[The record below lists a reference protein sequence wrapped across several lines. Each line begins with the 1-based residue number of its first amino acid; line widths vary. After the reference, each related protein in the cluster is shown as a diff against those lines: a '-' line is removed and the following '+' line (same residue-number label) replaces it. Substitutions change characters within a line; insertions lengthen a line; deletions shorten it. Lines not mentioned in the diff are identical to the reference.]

1 MVEKTFA
8 YDADAI
14 ILDFED
20 AAQITRVEEQCRG
33 RSQGKESSMSDTL
46 IVLHTAIAILAVVL
60 LIVVVKV
67 DPVISLVIGTLYLG
81 VAAGLGF
88 EGTIG
93 TLVQGFA
100 DIMAEVGLLIGFGVL
115 MGMLFTAMG
124 ALQKLVALLLRILG
138 PRRLPYA
145 FSAALS
151 TIFPSIYVDVQLV
164 LASPLA
170 RSAAPRL
177 GRNGLGMMG
186 GALTAGILVGY
197 VFVVP
202 GLATV
207 AIAGLLEVPLG
218 TMLIY
223 GTLIG
228 PPTAVLTV
236 FIYSWL
242 LKYGLWNNAKDEA
255 HFEDMVLGSPDAVA
269 EEVSEEGPA
278 ITTPEGDPSVA
289 EDTRNGAP
297 AATEQQTAHHHAP
310 PLYVSLSPIVV
321 ALLLIAFG
329 AIAEATGLEAPVI
342 AFLGD
347 PVFALFLGLLG
358 AYLLAW
364 RTLTKE
370 HVEEAMHKG
379 FNATGQILLITGI
392 GGSLGAVI
400 GETGLDR
407 ILGGFFSAEAGTPA
421 LLTIALAWLIAAILH
436 LAIGSISVAAIT
448 AAGILAPIL
457 GSIDVPTVVLGLA
470 IGSGALF
477 ALQVNSNFFWMF
489 ESLVGLTTQGTL
501 KALTL
506 VTSMAS
512 VVSLL
517 LILLLSLVV

>member
-1 MVEKTFA
+1 LLHT
-8 YDADAI
+8 
-14 ILDFED
+14 
-20 AAQITRVEEQCRG
+20 TRRPRHAG
-33 RSQGKESSMSDTL
+33 WALKESTMSNAL
-46 IVLHTAIAILAVVL
+46 IVLHTVIAIIAIVL

-88 EGTIG
+88 EDTIG
-93 TLVQGFA
+93 TFVQGFG

-115 MGMLFTAMG
+115 MGTLLTAMG
-124 ALQKLVALLLRILG
+124 ALQKLVELLLRILG

-145 FSAALS
+145 FSAALT
-151 TIFPSIYVDVQLV
+151 TIFPAIYVDVQLV

-170 RSAAPRL
+170 RSAAPRV
-177 GRNGLGMMG
+177 GHNGLGMMG
-186 GALTAGILVGY
+186 GTLTAGILVGY

-202 GLATV
+202 GLGTV
-207 AIAGLLEVPLG
+207 AIAGLLDVPLG

-223 GTLIG
+223 GTVIG
-228 PPTAVLTV
+228 LPTAVLTT
-236 FIYSWL
+236 FIYGQI
-242 LKYGLWNNAKDEA
+242 LKRGLWNSAKDEA
-255 HFEDMVLGSPDAVA
+255 HFEDMVLGSPGAVA
-269 EEVSEEGPA
+269 EEVREEGRDVA
-278 ITTPEGDPSVA
+278 TPEGDPSLA
-289 EDTRNGAP
+289 EDARKGTP
-297 AATEQQTAHHHAP
+297 AEPHQSEQHTAHHHAP
-310 PLYVSLSPIVV
+310 PLYISLLPIVV

-329 AIAEATGLEAPVI
+329 AIAEAAGLKSPLI

-364 RTLTKE
+364 RTLTNE
-370 HVEEAMHKG
+370 HVEDAMHKG

-400 GETGLDR
+400 GETGLDK
-407 ILGGFFSAEAGTPA
+407 ILGGFFSAEAGTPD
-421 LLTIALAWLIAAILH
+421 LLTISFAWLIAAILH

-457 GSIDVPTVVLGLA
+457 TSIEVPTVVLGLA

-489 ESLVGLTTQGTL
+489 ETLLGLTTQGTF

-506 VTSMAS
+506 VTAMAS
-512 VVSLL
+512 VVSLI
-517 LILLLSLVV
+517 LILALSLVV

>member
-1 MVEKTFA
+1 
-8 YDADAI
+8 
-14 ILDFED
+14 
-20 AAQITRVEEQCRG
+20 
-33 RSQGKESSMSDTL
+33 MSDTL
-46 IVLHTAIAILAVVL
+46 IVLHTAIAIIAIVL
-60 LIVVVKV
+60 LIVVAKV

-88 EGTIG
+88 EDTIG
-93 TLVQGFA
+93 TFVQGFG

-115 MGMLFTAMG
+115 MGTLLTAMG
-124 ALQKLVALLLRILG
+124 ALQKLVELLLRILG

-145 FSAALS
+145 FSAALT
-151 TIFPSIYVDVQLV
+151 TIFPAIYVDVQLV

-170 RSAAPRL
+170 RSAAPRM
-177 GRNGLGMMG
+177 GHNGLGMMG
-186 GALTAGILVGY
+186 GTLTAGILVGY

-202 GLATV
+202 GLGTV
-207 AIAGLLEVPLG
+207 AIAGLLDVPLG

-223 GTLIG
+223 GTVIG
-228 PPTAVLTV
+228 LPTAVLTT
-236 FIYSWL
+236 FIYGQI
-242 LKYGLWNNAKDEA
+242 LKRGLWNNAKDEA

-269 EEVSEEGPA
+269 EEVREEGRDVA
-278 ITTPEGDPSVA
+278 TPEGDPSVA
-289 EDTRNGAP
+289 EDASKGTP
-297 AATEQQTAHHHAP
+297 AATERQTAHHSP
-310 PLYVSLSPIVV
+310 PLYVSLLPIVV

-329 AIAEATGLEAPVI
+329 AVAEAAGVKSPVI

-364 RTLTKE
+364 RTLTNE

-400 GETGLDR
+400 GETGLDK
-407 ILGGFFSAEAGTPA
+407 ILGGFFSAEAGTPD
-421 LLTIALAWLIAAILH
+421 LLTISLAWLIAAILH

-457 GSIDVPTVVLGLA
+457 ASIEVPTVVLGLA

-489 ESLVGLTTQGTL
+489 ETLLGLTTQGTF

-506 VTSMAS
+506 VTAMAS
-512 VVSLL
+512 VVSLI
-517 LILLLSLVV
+517 LILALSLVV

>member
-1 MVEKTFA
+1 
-8 YDADAI
+8 
-14 ILDFED
+14 
-20 AAQITRVEEQCRG
+20 
-33 RSQGKESSMSDTL
+33 MSDTL
-46 IVLHTAIAILAVVL
+46 IVLHTAIAILAIVL
-60 LIVVVKV
+60 LIVVAKV

-88 EGTIG
+88 ADTIG
-93 TLVQGFA
+93 TLVRGFG

-115 MGMLFTAMG
+115 MGTLLTAMG
-124 ALQKLVALLLRILG
+124 ALQKLVELLLRILG

-151 TIFPSIYVDVQLV
+151 TIFPAIYVDVQLV

-170 RSAAPRL
+170 RSAAPRI
-177 GRNGLGMMG
+177 GRNGLALMG
-186 GALTAGILVGY
+186 GTLTAGILVGY

-202 GLATV
+202 GLGTV
-207 AIAGLLEVPLG
+207 AIAGLLDVPLG

-228 PPTAVLTV
+228 PPTAVLTL
-236 FIYSWL
+236 FIYSQV

-255 HFEDMVLGSPDAVA
+255 HFEDMVLGSPGAVA
-269 EEVSEEGPA
+269 EEVREEGPA

-289 EDTRNGAP
+289 EDARKGTP
-297 AATEQQTAHHHAP
+297 AATERQTAHHSP
-310 PLYVSLSPIVV
+310 PLYVSLLPIVV

-329 AIAEATGLEAPVI
+329 AIAEAAGLEAPVI

-364 RTLTKE
+364 RTLSNE
-370 HVEEAMHKG
+370 HVEDAMHKG

-400 GETGLDR
+400 GETGLDK
-407 ILGGFFSAEAGTPA
+407 ILGGFFSAEAGTPD
-421 LLTIALAWLIAAILH
+421 LVTIMLAWLIAAILH

-457 GSIDVPTVVLGLA
+457 GSIDVPTVVIGLA

-489 ESLVGLTTQGTL
+489 ETLVGLTTQGTL

-506 VTSMAS
+506 VTAMAS

-517 LILLLSLVV
+517 LILALSLVV

>member
-1 MVEKTFA
+1 
-8 YDADAI
+8 
-14 ILDFED
+14 
-20 AAQITRVEEQCRG
+20 
-33 RSQGKESSMSDTL
+33 MSDTL
-46 IVLHTAIAILAVVL
+46 IVLHTAIAILAIVL
-60 LIVVVKV
+60 LIVVAKV

-88 EGTIG
+88 ADTIG
-93 TLVQGFA
+93 TFVQGFG

-115 MGMLFTAMG
+115 MGTLLTAMG
-124 ALQKLVALLLRILG
+124 ALQKLVELLVRILG

-177 GRNGLGMMG
+177 ARNGLAMMS

-207 AIAGLLEVPLG
+207 AIAGLLDVPLG

-228 PPTAVLTV
+228 PPTAVLTT
-236 FIYSWL
+236 FIYGRL
-242 LKYGLWNNAKDEA
+242 LKYGLWNEAKDEA
-255 HFEDMVLGSPDAVA
+255 HFEDMVLGSPDAIA
-269 EEVSEEGPA
+269 EEAREEGPA

-289 EDTRNGAP
+289 EDARKGTP
-297 AATEQQTAHHHAP
+297 AESEERQTAHHSP
-310 PLYVSLSPIVV
+310 PLYVSLLPILV
-321 ALLLIAFG
+321 ALLLIALG
-329 AIAEATGLEAPVI
+329 AIAEAAGLKSPVI

-370 HVEEAMHKG
+370 HVEDAMHKG

-400 GETGLDR
+400 GETGLDK
-407 ILGGFFSAEAGTPA
+407 ILGGFFSAEAGTPE
-421 LLTIALAWLIAAILH
+421 LVTIVLAWVIAAILH
-436 LAIGSISVAAIT
+436 LAIGSISVASIT

-457 GSIDVPTVVLGLA
+457 GSIEVPTVVLGLA

-489 ESLVGLTTQGTL
+489 ETLLGLTTQGTL

-506 VTSMAS
+506 VTAMAS
-512 VVSLL
+512 VVSLF
-517 LILLLSLVV
+517 LILALSLVV

>member
-1 MVEKTFA
+1 
-8 YDADAI
+8 
-14 ILDFED
+14 
-20 AAQITRVEEQCRG
+20 
-33 RSQGKESSMSDTL
+33 MSDTL
-46 IVLHTAIAILAVVL
+46 IVLHTAIAILVIVL
-60 LIVVVKV
+60 LIVVAKV

-88 EGTIG
+88 GNTIE

-100 DIMAEVGLLIGFGVL
+100 DIMGEVGLLIGFGVL
-115 MGMLFTAMG
+115 MGTLLTAMG
-124 ALQKLVALLLRILG
+124 ALQKLVELLLRILG

-177 GRNGLGMMG
+177 GRNGIAMMSG
-186 GALTAGILVGY
+186 TLTAGILVGY

-207 AIAGLLEVPLG
+207 AIAGLLDVPLG

-228 PPTAVLTV
+228 PPTAVLTT
-236 FIYSWL
+236 FIYGRL

-255 HFEDMVLGSPDAVA
+255 HFEDMVLGSPDAIA
-269 EEVSEEGPA
+269 EEVREEGPA

-289 EDTRNGAP
+289 EDARKGTP
-297 AATEQQTAHHHAP
+297 ADETERQTAHHHTP

-329 AIAEATGLEAPVI
+329 AVAEAFGLEAPVI
-342 AFLGD
+342 KFLGD

-364 RTLTKE
+364 RTLTNE

-400 GETGLDR
+400 GETGLDK
-407 ILGGFFSAEAGTPA
+407 ILGGFFSAEAGVPEMI
-421 LLTIALAWLIAAILH
+421 TILLAWLIAAILH

-489 ESLVGLTTQGTL
+489 ETLVGLTTQGTF

-517 LILLLSLVV
+517 LILALSLVV

>member
-1 MVEKTFA
+1 M
-8 YDADAI
+8 
-14 ILDFED
+14 
-20 AAQITRVEEQCRG
+20 
-33 RSQGKESSMSDTL
+33 
-46 IVLHTAIAILAVVL
+46 
-60 LIVVVKV
+60 
-67 DPVISLVIGTLYLG
+67 GTLL
-81 VAAGLGF
+81 
-88 EGTIG
+88 
-93 TLVQGFA
+93 
-100 DIMAEVGLLIGFGVL
+100 
-115 MGMLFTAMG
+115 TAMG
-124 ALQKLVALLLRILG
+124 ALQKLVELLLRILG

-177 GRNGLGMMG
+177 GRNGLAMMSG
-186 GALTAGILVGY
+186 TLTAGILVGY

-207 AIAGLLEVPLG
+207 AIAGLLDVPLG

-228 PPTAVLTV
+228 PPTAVLTT
-236 FIYSWL
+236 FIYGRL

-255 HFEDMVLGSPDAVA
+255 HFEDMVLGSPDAIA
-269 EEVSEEGPA
+269 EEVREEGPA

-289 EDTRNGAP
+289 EDARKGTP
-297 AATEQQTAHHHAP
+297 ADETERQTAHHHTP

-329 AIAEATGLEAPVI
+329 AVAEAFGLEAPVI
-342 AFLGD
+342 KFLGD

-364 RTLTKE
+364 RTLTNE

-400 GETGLDR
+400 GETGLDK
-407 ILGGFFSAEAGTPA
+407 ILGGFFSAEAGVPDMI
-421 LLTIALAWLIAAILH
+421 TILLAWVIAAILH

-489 ESLVGLTTQGTL
+489 ETLVGLTTQGTF

-517 LILLLSLVV
+517 LILALSLVV

>member
-1 MVEKTFA
+1 
-8 YDADAI
+8 
-14 ILDFED
+14 
-20 AAQITRVEEQCRG
+20 
-33 RSQGKESSMSDTL
+33 MSDTL
-46 IVLHTAIAILAVVL
+46 IVLHTAIAIIAIVL

-88 EGTIG
+88 EDTIG
-93 TLVQGFA
+93 TFVQGFG

-115 MGMLFTAMG
+115 MGTLLTAMG
-124 ALQKLVALLLRILG
+124 ALQKLVELLLRILG

-145 FSAALS
+145 FSAALT
-151 TIFPSIYVDVQLV
+151 TIFPAIYVDVQLV

-170 RSAAPRL
+170 RSAAPRI
-177 GRNGLGMMG
+177 GHNGLGMMG
-186 GALTAGILVGY
+186 GTLTSGILVGY

-202 GLATV
+202 GLGTV
-207 AIAGLLEVPLG
+207 AIAGLLDVPLG

-223 GTLIG
+223 GTVIG
-228 PPTAVLTV
+228 LPTAVLTT
-236 FIYSWL
+236 FIYGQI
-242 LKYGLWNNAKDEA
+242 LKRGLWNNAKDEA

-269 EEVSEEGPA
+269 EEVREEGRDVA
-278 ITTPEGDPSVA
+278 TPEGDPSVA
-289 EDTRNGAP
+289 EDARKGTP
-297 AATEQQTAHHHAP
+297 EATERQTAHHSP
-310 PLYVSLSPIVV
+310 PLYVSLLPIVV

-329 AIAEATGLEAPVI
+329 AVAEAAGVNSPVI

-364 RTLTKE
+364 RTLTNE

-400 GETGLDR
+400 GETGLDK
-407 ILGGFFSAEAGTPA
+407 ILGGFFSAEAGTPN
-421 LLTIALAWLIAAILH
+421 LLTISLAWLIAAILH

-448 AAGILAPIL
+448 SAGILAPIL
-457 GSIDVPTVVLGLA
+457 ASIEVPTVVLGLA

-489 ESLVGLTTQGTL
+489 ETLLGLTTQGTF
-501 KALTL
+501 KALTF
-506 VTSMAS
+506 VTALAS
-512 VVSLL
+512 VVSLI
-517 LILLLSLVV
+517 LILALSLVV

>member
-1 MVEKTFA
+1 
-8 YDADAI
+8 
-14 ILDFED
+14 
-20 AAQITRVEEQCRG
+20 
-33 RSQGKESSMSDTL
+33 MSNTL
-46 IVLHTAIAILAVVL
+46 IVLHTAIAIIAIVL

-88 EGTIG
+88 GDTIG
-93 TLVQGFA
+93 TFVQGFG

-115 MGMLFTAMG
+115 MGTLLTAMG
-124 ALQKLVALLLRILG
+124 ALQKLVELLLRILG

-145 FSAALS
+145 FSAALA
-151 TIFPSIYVDVQLV
+151 TIFPAIYVDVQLV

-170 RSAAPRL
+170 RSAAPRI
-177 GRNGLGMMG
+177 GPNGLGMMG
-186 GALTAGILVGY
+186 GTLTAGILVGY

-202 GLATV
+202 GLGTV
-207 AIAGLLEVPLG
+207 AIAGLLDVPLG

-223 GTLIG
+223 GTVIG
-228 PPTAVLTV
+228 LPTAVLTT
-236 FIYSWL
+236 FIYGQIL
-242 LKYGLWNNAKDEA
+242 NRGLWNNVKDEA

-269 EEVSEEGPA
+269 EEVREEGRDVA
-278 ITTPEGDPSVA
+278 TPEGDPSVA
-289 EDTRNGAP
+289 EDARKGTPEG
-297 AATEQQTAHHHAP
+297 TEQQTAHHSP
-310 PLYVSLSPIVV
+310 PLYVSLLPIVV

-329 AIAEATGLEAPVI
+329 AIAEAAGVKSPVI

-370 HVEEAMHKG
+370 HVEDAMHKG

-400 GETGLDR
+400 GETGLDK
-407 ILGGFFSAEAGTPA
+407 ILGGFFSAEAGTPD
-421 LLTIALAWLIAAILH
+421 LLTISLAWLIAAILH

-457 GSIDVPTVVLGLA
+457 TSIEVPTVVLGLA

-489 ESLVGLTTQGTL
+489 ETLLGLTTQGTF

-506 VTSMAS
+506 VTAMAS
-512 VVSLL
+512 VVSLI
-517 LILLLSLVV
+517 LILGLSLVV

>member
-1 MVEKTFA
+1 
-8 YDADAI
+8 
-14 ILDFED
+14 
-20 AAQITRVEEQCRG
+20 
-33 RSQGKESSMSDTL
+33 MSDTL
-46 IVLHTAIAILAVVL
+46 IVLHTALAIIVIVL
-60 LIVVVKV
+60 LIVVAKV

-88 EGTIG
+88 EDTIG
-93 TLVQGFA
+93 TFVQGFG

-115 MGMLFTAMG
+115 MGTLLTAMG
-124 ALQKLVALLLRILG
+124 ALQKLVELLLRILG

-145 FSAALS
+145 FSAALA
-151 TIFPSIYVDVQLV
+151 TIFPAIYVDVQLV

-177 GRNGLGMMG
+177 GPNGLGMMG
-186 GALTAGILVGY
+186 GTLTAGILVGY

-202 GLATV
+202 GLGTV
-207 AIAGLLEVPLG
+207 AIAGLLDVPLG

-223 GTLIG
+223 GTVIG
-228 PPTAVLTV
+228 LPTAVLTTL
-236 FIYSWL
+236 IYGQI
-242 LKYGLWNNAKDEA
+242 LKRGLWNNAKDEA
-255 HFEDMVLGSPDAVA
+255 HYEDMVLGSPDAVA
-269 EEVSEEGPA
+269 EEVREEGRDVA
-278 ITTPEGDPSVA
+278 TPEGDPSVA
-289 EDTRNGAP
+289 EDARKGTP
-297 AATEQQTAHHHAP
+297 EATERQTEHHSP
-310 PLYVSLSPIVV
+310 PLFVSLLPIVV

-329 AIAEATGLEAPVI
+329 AIAEAAGVKSPVI

-370 HVEEAMHKG
+370 HVEDAMHKG

-400 GETGLDR
+400 GETGLDK
-407 ILGGFFSAEAGTPA
+407 ILGGFFSAEAGTPD

-457 GSIDVPTVVLGLA
+457 TSIEVPTVVLGLA

-489 ESLVGLTTQGTL
+489 ETLLGLTTQGTF

-506 VTSMAS
+506 VTAMAS
-512 VVSLL
+512 VVSLI
-517 LILLLSLVV
+517 LILALSLVV

>member
-1 MVEKTFA
+1 
-8 YDADAI
+8 
-14 ILDFED
+14 
-20 AAQITRVEEQCRG
+20 
-33 RSQGKESSMSDTL
+33 MSDTL
-46 IVLHTAIAILAVVL
+46 IVLHTAIAIVSIVL
-60 LIVVVKV
+60 LIIVGKV

-88 EGTIG
+88 ADTIG
-93 TLVQGFA
+93 TLVQGFG

-115 MGMLFTAMG
+115 MGSLLTAMG
-124 ALQKLVALLLRILG
+124 ALQKLVELLVRILG

-151 TIFPSIYVDVQLV
+151 SIFPAIYVDVQLV

-170 RSAAPRL
+170 RSAAPRI
-177 GRNGLGMMG
+177 GRNGLALMAGT
-186 GALTAGILVGY
+186 LTAGILVGY

-202 GLATV
+202 GLGTV
-207 AIAGLLEVPLG
+207 AIAGLLDVPLG

-228 PPTAVLTV
+228 PPTAVLTT
-236 FIYSWL
+236 FIYSRVL
-242 LKYGLWNNAKDEA
+242 RYGLWNEAKDEA
-255 HFEDMVLGSPDAVA
+255 HFEDMPEETLAAS
-269 EEVSEEGPA
+269 EEVREEGPA
-278 ITTPEGDPSVA
+278 VTTPEGDPSVS
-289 EDTRNGAP
+289 EDAKKGTP
-297 AATEQQTAHHHAP
+297 DATEERQIAQRTP
-310 PLYVSLSPIVV
+310 PLYVSLLPILV

-329 AIAEATGLEAPVI
+329 AVAEAAGLEAPVI

-358 AYLLAW
+358 AYLLGW
-364 RTLTKE
+364 RTIGNE
-370 HVEEAMHKG
+370 QSEDAMHKG

-392 GGSLGAVI
+392 GGSLGAII
-400 GETGLDR
+400 GETGLDK
-407 ILGGFFSAEAGTPA
+407 ILGGFFSAEAGTPELVT
-421 LLTIALAWLIAAILH
+421 LLLAWFIAAVLH

-457 GSIDVPTVVLGLA
+457 GNIEVPTVLLGLA

-489 ESLVGLTTQGTL
+489 ETLLGLTTQGTL
-501 KALTL
+501 KSLTL

-512 VVSLL
+512 VVSLV
-517 LILLLSLVV
+517 LILALSLVV

>member
-1 MVEKTFA
+1 
-8 YDADAI
+8 
-14 ILDFED
+14 
-20 AAQITRVEEQCRG
+20 
-33 RSQGKESSMSDTL
+33 MSDTL
-46 IVLHTAIAILAVVL
+46 IVLHTAIAILVIVL
-60 LIVVVKV
+60 LIVVAKV

-88 EGTIG
+88 GNTIE

-100 DIMAEVGLLIGFGVL
+100 DIMGEVGLLIGFGVL
-115 MGMLFTAMG
+115 MGTLLTAMG
-124 ALQKLVALLLRILG
+124 ALQKLVELLLRILG

-177 GRNGLGMMG
+177 GRNGIAMMSG
-186 GALTAGILVGY
+186 TLTAGILVGY

-207 AIAGLLEVPLG
+207 AIAGLLDVPLG

-228 PPTAVLTV
+228 PPTAVLTT
-236 FIYSWL
+236 FIYGRL

-255 HFEDMVLGSPDAVA
+255 HFEDMVLGSPDAIA
-269 EEVSEEGPA
+269 EEVREEGPA

-289 EDTRNGAP
+289 EDARKGTP
-297 AATEQQTAHHHAP
+297 ADEAERQTAHHHTP

-329 AIAEATGLEAPVI
+329 AVAEAFGLEAPVI
-342 AFLGD
+342 KFLGD

-364 RTLTKE
+364 RTLTNE

-400 GETGLDR
+400 GETGLDK
-407 ILGGFFSAEAGTPA
+407 ILGGFFSAEAGVPEMI
-421 LLTIALAWLIAAILH
+421 TILLAWVIAAILH

-489 ESLVGLTTQGTL
+489 ETLVGLTTQGTF

-517 LILLLSLVV
+517 LILALSLVV

>member
-1 MVEKTFA
+1 
-8 YDADAI
+8 
-14 ILDFED
+14 
-20 AAQITRVEEQCRG
+20 
-33 RSQGKESSMSDTL
+33 MSDTL
-46 IVLHTAIAILAVVL
+46 IVLHTALAIIVIVL
-60 LIVVVKV
+60 LIVVAKV

-88 EGTIG
+88 EDTIG
-93 TLVQGFA
+93 TFVQGFG

-115 MGMLFTAMG
+115 MGTLLTAMG
-124 ALQKLVALLLRILG
+124 ALQKLVELLLRILG

-145 FSAALS
+145 FSAALT
-151 TIFPSIYVDVQLV
+151 TIFPAIYVDVQLV

-170 RSAAPRL
+170 RSAAPRM
-177 GRNGLGMMG
+177 GHNGLGMMSG
-186 GALTAGILVGY
+186 TLTAGILVGY

-202 GLATV
+202 GLGTV
-207 AIAGLLEVPLG
+207 AIAGLLDVPLG

-223 GTLIG
+223 GTVIG
-228 PPTAVLTV
+228 LPTAVLTT
-236 FIYSWL
+236 FIYGQI
-242 LKYGLWNNAKDEA
+242 LKRGLWNNAKDEA

-269 EEVSEEGPA
+269 EEVREEGRDVA
-278 ITTPEGDPSVA
+278 TPEGDPSVA
-289 EDTRNGAP
+289 EDARKGTP
-297 AATEQQTAHHHAP
+297 AATERQTAHHSP
-310 PLYVSLSPIVV
+310 PLYVSLLPIVV

-329 AIAEATGLEAPVI
+329 AVAEAAGVKSPVI

-364 RTLTKE
+364 RTLTNE
-370 HVEEAMHKG
+370 HVEDAMHKG

-400 GETGLDR
+400 GETGLDK
-407 ILGGFFSAEAGTPA
+407 ILGGFFSAEAGTPD
-421 LLTIALAWLIAAILH
+421 LLTISLAWLIAAILH

-457 GSIDVPTVVLGLA
+457 TSIEVPTVVLGLA

-489 ESLVGLTTQGTL
+489 VTLLGLTTQGTF

-506 VTSMAS
+506 VTAMAS
-512 VVSLL
+512 VVSLI
-517 LILLLSLVV
+517 LILGLSLVV

>member
-1 MVEKTFA
+1 
-8 YDADAI
+8 
-14 ILDFED
+14 
-20 AAQITRVEEQCRG
+20 
-33 RSQGKESSMSDTL
+33 MSDTL
-46 IVLHTAIAILAVVL
+46 IVLHTAIAILAIVL
-60 LIVVVKV
+60 LIVVAKV

-88 EGTIG
+88 ADTIG
-93 TLVQGFA
+93 TFVQGFG

-115 MGMLFTAMG
+115 MGTLLTAMG
-124 ALQKLVALLLRILG
+124 ALQKLVELLLRILG

-177 GRNGLGMMG
+177 GRNGLAMMS

-207 AIAGLLEVPLG
+207 AIAGLLDVPLG

-228 PPTAVLTV
+228 PPTAVLTT
-236 FIYSWL
+236 FIYGRL
-242 LKYGLWNNAKDEA
+242 LKYGLWNEAKDEA
-255 HFEDMVLGSPDAVA
+255 HFGDMVLGSPDAVA
-269 EEVSEEGPA
+269 EEAREEGPA

-289 EDTRNGAP
+289 EDARKGTLAESEEG
-297 AATEQQTAHHHAP
+297 QTAHHSP
-310 PLYVSLSPIVV
+310 PLYVSLLPILV

-329 AIAEATGLEAPVI
+329 AIAEAAGLKSPVI

-364 RTLTKE
+364 RTLTNE
-370 HVEEAMHKG
+370 HVEDAMHKG

-400 GETGLDR
+400 GETGLDK
-407 ILGGFFSAEAGTPA
+407 ILGGFFSAEAGTPDMI
-421 LLTIALAWLIAAILH
+421 TIVFAWVIAAILH
-436 LAIGSISVAAIT
+436 LAIGSISVASIT

-489 ESLVGLTTQGTL
+489 ETLLGLTTQGTF

-506 VTSMAS
+506 VTAMAS

-517 LILLLSLVV
+517 LILALSLVV

>member
-1 MVEKTFA
+1 
-8 YDADAI
+8 
-14 ILDFED
+14 
-20 AAQITRVEEQCRG
+20 
-33 RSQGKESSMSDTL
+33 MSDTL
-46 IVLHTAIAILAVVL
+46 IVLHTAIAILAIVL
-60 LIVVVKV
+60 LIVVAKV

-88 EGTIG
+88 ADTIG
-93 TLVQGFA
+93 TLVRGFG

-115 MGMLFTAMG
+115 MGTLLTAMG
-124 ALQKLVALLLRILG
+124 ALQKLVELLLRILG

-151 TIFPSIYVDVQLV
+151 TIFPAIYVDVQLV

-170 RSAAPRL
+170 RSAAPRI
-177 GRNGLGMMG
+177 GRNGLALMG
-186 GALTAGILVGY
+186 GTLTAGILVGY

-202 GLATV
+202 GLGTV
-207 AIAGLLEVPLG
+207 AIAGLLDVPLG

-228 PPTAVLTV
+228 PPTAVLTL
-236 FIYSWL
+236 FIYSQV

-255 HFEDMVLGSPDAVA
+255 HFEDMVLGSPGAVA
-269 EEVSEEGPA
+269 EEVREEGPA

-289 EDTRNGAP
+289 EDARKGTP
-297 AATEQQTAHHHAP
+297 AATERQTAHHSP
-310 PLYVSLSPIVV
+310 PLYVSLLPIVV

-329 AIAEATGLEAPVI
+329 AVAEAAGVKSPVI

-400 GETGLDR
+400 GETGLDK
-407 ILGGFFSAEAGTPA
+407 ILGGFFSAEAGTPD
-421 LLTIALAWLIAAILH
+421 LVTIMLAWLIAAILH

-457 GSIDVPTVVLGLA
+457 GSIDVPTVVIGLA

-489 ESLVGLTTQGTL
+489 ETLVGLTTQGTL

-506 VTSMAS
+506 VTAMAS

-517 LILLLSLVV
+517 LILALSLVV

>member
-1 MVEKTFA
+1 
-8 YDADAI
+8 
-14 ILDFED
+14 
-20 AAQITRVEEQCRG
+20 
-33 RSQGKESSMSDTL
+33 MSDTL

-88 EGTIG
+88 GGTIG

-115 MGMLFTAMG
+115 MGMLLTAMG

-170 RSAAPRL
+170 RGAAPRM
-177 GRNGLGMMG
+177 GRTGLALMG

-202 GLATV
+202 GLAAV
-207 AIAGLLEVPLG
+207 AIAGLLDVPLG
-218 TMLIY
+218 TMLVY
-223 GTLIG
+223 GALIG
-228 PPTAVLTV
+228 PATAVLTV
-236 FIYSWL
+236 FLYSL
-242 LKYGLWNNAKDEA
+242 LLRYGLWNNAKDEA

-269 EEVSEEGPA
+269 EEVREEGPPIA
-278 ITTPEGDPSVA
+278 TPEGDPSVA
-289 EDTRNGAP
+289 EDARRGTPTAVAEEVREEGP
-297 AATEQQTAHHHAP
+297 AATERQTAHHHTP
-310 PLYVSLSPIVV
+310 PLYVSLLPIVV

-329 AIAEATGLEAPVI
+329 AVAEATGLEAPVI

>member
-1 MVEKTFA
+1 
-8 YDADAI
+8 
-14 ILDFED
+14 
-20 AAQITRVEEQCRG
+20 
-33 RSQGKESSMSDTL
+33 MSDTL
-46 IVLHTAIAILAVVL
+46 IVLHTAIAILAIVL
-60 LIVVVKV
+60 LIVVAKV

-88 EGTIG
+88 ADTIG
-93 TLVQGFA
+93 TFVQGFG

-115 MGMLFTAMG
+115 MGTLLTAMG
-124 ALQKLVALLLRILG
+124 ALQKLVELLVRILG

-177 GRNGLGMMG
+177 ARNGLAMMS

-207 AIAGLLEVPLG
+207 AIAGLLDVPLG

-228 PPTAVLTV
+228 PPTAVLTT
-236 FIYSWL
+236 FIYGRL
-242 LKYGLWNNAKDEA
+242 LKYGLWNEAKDEA

-269 EEVSEEGPA
+269 EEAREEGPA

-289 EDTRNGAP
+289 EDARKGTP
-297 AATEQQTAHHHAP
+297 AESEERQTAHHSP
-310 PLYVSLSPIVV
+310 PLYVSLLPILV
-321 ALLLIAFG
+321 ALLLIALG
-329 AIAEATGLEAPVI
+329 AIAEAAGLKSPVI

-370 HVEEAMHKG
+370 HVEDAMHKG

-400 GETGLDR
+400 GETGLDK
-407 ILGGFFSAEAGTPA
+407 ILGGFFSAEAGTPE
-421 LLTIALAWLIAAILH
+421 LVTIVLAWVIAAILH
-436 LAIGSISVAAIT
+436 LAIGSISVASIT

-457 GSIDVPTVVLGLA
+457 GSIEVPTVVLGLA

-489 ESLVGLTTQGTL
+489 ETLVGLTTQGTF

-506 VTSMAS
+506 VTAMAS

-517 LILLLSLVV
+517 LILALSLVV

>member
-1 MVEKTFA
+1 
-8 YDADAI
+8 
-14 ILDFED
+14 
-20 AAQITRVEEQCRG
+20 
-33 RSQGKESSMSDTL
+33 
-46 IVLHTAIAILAVVL
+46 
-60 LIVVVKV
+60 
-67 DPVISLVIGTLYLG
+67 
-81 VAAGLGF
+81 
-88 EGTIG
+88 
-93 TLVQGFA
+93 
-100 DIMAEVGLLIGFGVL
+100 MAEVGLLIGFGVL
-115 MGMLFTAMG
+115 MGTLLTAMG
-124 ALQKLVALLLRILG
+124 ALQKLVELLVRILG

-177 GRNGLGMMG
+177 ARNGLAMMS

-207 AIAGLLEVPLG
+207 AIAGLLDVPLG

-228 PPTAVLTV
+228 PPTAVLTT
-236 FIYSWL
+236 FIYGRL
-242 LKYGLWNNAKDEA
+242 LKYGLWNEAKDEA
-255 HFEDMVLGSPDAVA
+255 HFEDMVLGSPDAIA
-269 EEVSEEGPA
+269 EEAREEGPA

-289 EDTRNGAP
+289 EDARKGTP
-297 AATEQQTAHHHAP
+297 AESEERQTAHHSP
-310 PLYVSLSPIVV
+310 PLYVSLLPILV
-321 ALLLIAFG
+321 ALLLIALG
-329 AIAEATGLEAPVI
+329 AIAEAAGLKSPVI

-370 HVEEAMHKG
+370 HVEDAMHKG

-400 GETGLDR
+400 GETGLDK
-407 ILGGFFSAEAGTPA
+407 ILGGFFSAEAGTPE
-421 LLTIALAWLIAAILH
+421 LVTIVLAWVIAAILH
-436 LAIGSISVAAIT
+436 LAIGSISVASIT

-457 GSIDVPTVVLGLA
+457 GSIEVPTVVLGLA

-489 ESLVGLTTQGTL
+489 ETLVGLTTQGTF

-506 VTSMAS
+506 VTAMAS

-517 LILLLSLVV
+517 LILALSLVV